1 MNWYIALTQPVR
13 ERIAA
18 LFLIKDGRK
27 VFLPECE
34 EEVVSERFGTK
45 YVRRALL
52 FPRYIF
58 LNIAEGECGPVC
70 RTPGITNILSM
81 DGLPK
86 AIDPEIVDELLGRA
100 KAGGGVVKLDTPFS
114 FSEPLTLLSGPF
126 EGRKGNYL
134 WKSGNRV
141 AMLMAIFGGSR
152 VIHAELAQVSRAI

>member
-18 LFLIKDGRK
+18 LFLIKDGRE

-34 EEVVSERFGTK
+34 EEVTSERYGIK

-52 FPRYIF
+52 FPRYLF
-58 LNIAEGECGPVC
+58 LNIDPDDCGPVC

-81 DGLPK
+81 DGAPK
-86 AIDPEIVDELLGRA
+86 PIDVEIISELLGRA
-100 KAGGGVVKLDTPFS
+100 KEGGGVVKLDTPFS
-114 FSEPLTLLSGPF
+114 FNEPLTLLSGPF
-126 EGRKGNYL
+126 ETRTGNFL

-152 VIHAELAQVSRAI
+152 VIHAELSQVSRAA